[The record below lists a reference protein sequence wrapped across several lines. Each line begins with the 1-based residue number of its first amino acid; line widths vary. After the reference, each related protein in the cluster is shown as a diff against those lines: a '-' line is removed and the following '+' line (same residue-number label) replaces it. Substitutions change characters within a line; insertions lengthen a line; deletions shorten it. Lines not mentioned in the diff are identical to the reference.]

1 MGIVRRTTVF
11 SRACRKTGCPIL
23 RASCEGWVIERSE
36 TVFRVRKQ
44 LPQPIEANPMITI
57 DPPSSFGTSLSTP
70 TLTRFLNRARTAV
83 GVRGA
88 VDVLLSD
95 DPTLR
100 DLNKNF
106 RGNNKPTD
114 VLSFPAPSTFAAKH
128 AGDLAIS
135 LETAARQATT
145 YGHILRDEVR
155 ILILHGLLHLTG
167 EDHETDNGEMATRE
181 AALRSELRL
190 PATLIERTAAPGSKQ
205 PSRTT
210 KKTSAATKTTSKTAK
225 TAAKKIQSRAATGRP
240 STARSKRGGK

>member
-1 MGIVRRTTVF
+1 
-11 SRACRKTGCPIL
+11 
-23 RASCEGWVIERSE
+23 
-36 TVFRVRKQ
+36 
-44 LPQPIEANPMITI
+44 MITI
-57 DPPSSFGTSLSTP
+57 DLAPRSTNRGLSISG
-70 TLTRFLNRARTAV
+70 LSRFLNRARAAV
-83 GVRGA
+83 KLKGD
-88 VDVLLSD
+88 VDVLLTGDS
-95 DPTLR
+95 TLR
-100 DLNKNF
+100 QLNKNF
-106 RGNNKPTD
+106 RGKDKPTD
-114 VLSFPAPSTFAAKH
+114 VLSFPAPSEFAKKH